1 MRHIFSTL
9 AVVFVLG
16 FGFSSIMAAQQPRDV
31 PAQSVNTVDDV
42 RRDGRDWGWL
52 GLGQLEGG
60 SPVWTTFATGS
71 SIPHDRRPLHLEQ
84 IFPDYHCSAE
94 VDASGSDPRL
104 IRHL

>member
-42 RRDGRDWGWL
+42 RREGRDWGWL
-52 GLGQLEGG
+52 GLVGLVGLVGLKRRE
-60 SPVWTTFATGS
+60 S
-71 SIPHDRRPLHLEQ
+71 HDRPVVRT
-84 IFPDYHCSAE
+84 
-94 VDASGSDPRL
+94 DPRPS
-104 IRHL
+104 IERH